1 LHALGHAA
9 FGVNNFCLPAPLS
22 TALELGSRARLSAHT
37 LRDYALRPGCTDP
50 SAVPWCAEAL
60 SPEWLTPALCHGVPG
75 AKVIG
80 VEVTSAS
87 AGSSVRK
94 RVRVSYN
101 AAGIEAGLPQ
111 DLFAKTTPDVL
122 TRLTSGTSAGQEARF
137 FMSLAPELRLEVPA
151 HCVSRFDRVTGR
163 SLHLFEDVVVRR
175 GARFC
180 DAGTAFSQTEMA
192 AALVS
197 LARLHGATY
206 GDPRLDS
213 SLGWIPRYETFF
225 AALAATG
232 TREGHDRAMM
242 EARAVIPP
250 AVHAA
255 RERLWPAAEASLADH
270 GVGPRSVI
278 HSDVHPGNW
287 YLTPDGRPGLCDWQ
301 CIAQGHWARDL
312 AYALSSM
319 LEPEARRAWQPQLI
333 AGYLHALKASG
344 GPAVTHEDATAL
356 YRRQLPVALLMW
368 TPTLCHP
375 PTMPDMQPPEVS
387 LAMIRRITTAID
399 DAGGLP

>member
-1 LHALGHAA
+1 M
-9 FGVNNFCLPAPLS
+9 
-22 TALELGSRARLSAHT
+22 
-37 LRDYALRPGCTDP
+37 
-50 SAVPWCAEAL
+50 PWCAEAL
-60 SPEWLTPALCHGVPG
+60 TPEWLTATLCQGIPG
-75 AKVIG
+75 A
-80 VEVTSAS
+80 EVTRVDVVTAS

-94 RVRVSYN
+94 RVRVTYN
-101 AAGIEAGLPQ
+101 AAGRAARLPQ

-137 FMSLAPELRLEVPA
+137 FTSLAPELELEVPP

-163 SLHLFEDVVVRR
+163 SLHLFEDVVVCR

-180 DAGTAFSQTEMA
+180 DAGTVFTHTQMA
-192 AALVS
+192 AALAS
-197 LARLHGATY
+197 LAHLHGSTH
-206 GDPRLDS
+206 GDARLTA
-213 SLGWIPRYETFF
+213 SLSWIPRYETFF
-225 AALAATG
+225 AALAAIG
-232 TREGHDRAMM
+232 NRQGHDLAMM

-255 RERLWPAAEASLADH
+255 RERLWPAAEDSLTDH

-287 YLTPDGRPGLCDWQ
+287 YLAADDRPGLCDWQ

-319 LEPEARRAWQPQLI
+319 LEPEPRRAWQDALI
-333 AGYLHALKASG
+333 AGYLRALKAAG
-344 GPAVTHEDATAL
+344 GPVVAHADAVAL

-387 LAMIRRITTAID
+387 LTMIRRITTAID
-399 DAGGLP
+399 DAGELS